1 MRRLLL
7 TLLVSLSCVPAAFAG
22 GSATGDGALSVL
34 NASGTITVIG
44 KGTIYGQVDK
54 GTITVTDP
62 DPTDGTMQVVGATR
76 TRPIGGHVT
85 VYSGKNITFREVGG
99 RYKIVISNAT
109 GVDFLA
115 VGIGKAW
122 LKGDLTATDPGTFTV
137 DGKKQQ
143 ALPVTPA
150 VLPPAGT
157 IWPGLAVQF
166 GVQPA
171 TVTATP

>member
-7 TLLVSLSCVPAAFAG
+7 TLLVTLFCVPAAFAG

-44 KGTIYGQVDK
+44 KGTIYGQLDK

-62 DPTDGTMQVVGATR
+62 DPTEGTMQVVGATR

-85 VYSGKNITFREVGG
+85 VYTGKNITFREVGG
-99 RYKIVISNAT
+99 RYKIVISTAT
-109 GVDFLA
+109 GIDFLA
-115 VGIGKAW
+115 VGVGKAW
-122 LKGDLTATDPGTFTV
+122 LKGDPTATDPGIFTV

-143 ALPVTPA
+143 TLPLTPPVA
-150 VLPPAGT
+150 PAAGT
-157 IWPGLAVQF
+157 TWPGLAVQF
-166 GVQPA
+166 GIQPT
-171 TVTATP
+171 TVTP